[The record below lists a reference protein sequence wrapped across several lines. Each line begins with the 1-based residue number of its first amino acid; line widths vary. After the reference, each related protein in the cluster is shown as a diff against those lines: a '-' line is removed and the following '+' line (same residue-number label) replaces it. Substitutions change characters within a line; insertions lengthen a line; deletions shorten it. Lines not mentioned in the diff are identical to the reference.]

1 MVRSPYRN
9 SDVMKVVIAPQGFKG
24 NLTALEVSQAIRRGI
39 RHVIPDAVTAI
50 VPMADGG
57 EGTMQALVDAIGG
70 DIISVEVTDPIGER
84 ITAHWGLL
92 SDGVT
97 AVIEMAAASGLDLVP
112 PEKRNPLLTTT
123 YGTGELIRDALGKG
137 CRKFIIG
144 IGGSAT
150 NDGGAG
156 MAQALGINLLNA
168 KGEAIAPGGA
178 ALIDLEAIDI
188 TTIDPRLTDCDILL
202 ACDVTNPLCG
212 PEGASFIYGPQKGAT
227 PEMAAQLD
235 AALAHYADVIKQ
247 KLDIDIRDVPG
258 AGAAGGLGAGLIT
271 FLKARVRPGI
281 DIVIQATNLVEQL
294 KGATLVF
301 TGEGRIDSQTA
312 CGKTA
317 VGVARK
323 AKDFGLPVIAITGE
337 IGNGYPAVYKEGIDT
352 VFSIAPGPISFSQS
366 AEMAEKLIA
375 DVAER
380 AMRLFICG
388 TQQGYR

>member
-1 MVRSPYRN
+1 
-9 SDVMKVVIAPQGFKG
+9 
-24 NLTALEVSQAIRRGI
+24 
-39 RHVIPDAVTAI
+39 
-50 VPMADGG
+50 
-57 EGTMQALVDAIGG
+57 
-70 DIISVEVTDPIGER
+70 
-84 ITAHWGLL
+84 
-92 SDGVT
+92 
-97 AVIEMAAASGLDLVP
+97 
-112 PEKRNPLLTTT
+112 
-123 YGTGELIRDALGKG
+123 
-137 CRKFIIG
+137 
-144 IGGSAT
+144 
-150 NDGGAG
+150 
-156 MAQALGINLLNA
+156 
-168 KGEAIAPGGA
+168 
-178 ALIDLEAIDI
+178 
-188 TTIDPRLTDCDILL
+188 
-202 ACDVTNPLCG
+202 
-212 PEGASFIYGPQKGAT
+212 
-227 PEMAAQLD
+227 
-235 AALAHYADVIKQ
+235 
-247 KLDIDIRDVPG
+247 
-258 AGAAGGLGAGLIT
+258 
-271 FLKARVRPGI
+271 VRPGI